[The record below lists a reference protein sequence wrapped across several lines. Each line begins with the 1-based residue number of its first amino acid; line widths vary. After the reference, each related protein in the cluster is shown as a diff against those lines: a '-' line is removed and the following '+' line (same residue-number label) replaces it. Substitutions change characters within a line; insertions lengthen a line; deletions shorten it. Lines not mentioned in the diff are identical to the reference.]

1 MSHDAAG
8 DRRPAITRPE
18 YRLGVPPA
26 NAGKL
31 YPPELLTVD
40 EIRALLRACGRGY
53 AGARNRAMWVV
64 MWRCGLRIS
73 EVLDLYPRD
82 VDLDTGAVTVQ
93 RGKAAGGTKGQRG
106 RPRQRIVGIDPEAAA
121 VVAVWLERRR
131 ELGVNG
137 HHPLFC
143 VIQRPNVGKAMH
155 SSVAR
160 EALQEAARRAGIE
173 HRVHPHG
180 LRHTHAVE
188 LYREKTPLLLIQK
201 QLGHHHLSSTARYL
215 DHHAP
220 LELIEAIQ
228 ARSWDASPHRGA
240 S

>member
-1 MSHDAAG
+1 MSAAG
-8 DRRPAITRPE
+8 ERRPAITRPE
-18 YRLGVPPA
+18 YRLGMKPA
-26 NAGKL
+26 NAGL
-31 YPPELLTVD
+31 QLPPELVTLD
-40 EIRALLRACGRGY
+40 EMRRLLRATGRGY

-73 EVLDLYPRD
+73 EALDLYPRD
-82 VDLDTGAVTVQ
+82 VNLDLGTVTVQ
-93 RGKAAGGTKGQRG
+93 HGKAAGGVKGRRG
-106 RPRQRIVGIDPEAAA
+106 RPRQRVVGIDPEAAA
-121 VVAVWLERRR
+121 VVAVWVKRRQ

-143 VIQRPNVGKAMH
+143 RIQRPDVGKPMH

-160 EALQEAARRAGIE
+160 EALQEAAKRAGIE

-180 LRHTHAVE
+180 LRHTHAME
-188 LYREKTPLLLIQK
+188 LHREKVSITLIQK

-228 ARSWDASPHRGA
+228 ARTWGLTPHPVAS
-240 S
+240 